1 MSKRGLVVMLILLSL
16 SSLLWVVV
24 AVAVADHE
32 VRNCYE
38 VDLAVSGVGYR
49 LSADN
54 YDRTIKIN
62 GVICEKVR

>member
-1 MSKRGLVVMLILLSL
+1 MSKQGLVILILLSL
-16 SSLLWVVV
+16 SFLLWVVV

-38 VDLAVSGVGYR
+38 VDLTVSGVGYR
-49 LSADN
+49 LSDN